1 MISLRTK
8 DEVTLASSRRLF
20 SAASSAAELSLLP
33 VDEIAALIYPA
44 GFYRTKAVHISQVS
58 RILVEQYG
66 GAVPDTLEQLTA
78 LPGVGLKTA
87 NLTLG
92 LGFSIPAICVDTHEH
107 RIANR
112 LGWLGT
118 DTPEKTE
125 AILRRILPRDYWIEI
140 NSLFVV
146 FGQKLCTPLS
156 PRCSECP
163 FGTGAA
169 ARRGGRTEAC
179 PRVGVSA
186 SR

>member
-20 SAASSAAELSLLP
+20 SAASSAAELALLP
-33 VDEIAALIYPA
+33 VHEIAALIYPA

-58 RILVEQYG
+58 RILVVQYG
-66 GAVPDTLEQLTA
+66 GTVPDTLEQLTA

-92 LGFSIPAICVDTHEH
+92 LGFSIPAICVDTHVH

-118 DTPEKTE
+118 DTPEQTE
-125 AILRRILPRDYWIEI
+125 AILRRILPTEYWIEI

-169 ARRGGRTEAC
+169 VRRAGRTEAC
-179 PRVGVSA
+179 PRIGVST